1 MFIHD
6 LGTPMRQQMVFFIIF
21 LFGGDGFYANISLIF
36 FSFFKEPIGENIFF
50 LPHRVLLNSFSWPRK
65 FSSSLSTQTSSY
77 ILIGQTLGCYF

>member
-1 MFIHD
+1 
-6 LGTPMRQQMVFFIIF
+6 MVFFIVF

-36 FSFFKEPIGENIFF
+36 FFFFFFFKEPIGENIFF

-77 ILIGQTLGCYF
+77 VLGRCQGAISKLGRRN